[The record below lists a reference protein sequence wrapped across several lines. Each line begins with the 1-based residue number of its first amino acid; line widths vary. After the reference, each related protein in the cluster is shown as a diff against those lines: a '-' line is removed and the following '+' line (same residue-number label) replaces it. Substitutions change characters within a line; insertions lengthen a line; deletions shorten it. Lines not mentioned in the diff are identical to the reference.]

1 MKEIKLQQLREN
13 YKSSES
19 EMSFAEYVKRE
30 SENDPNF
37 FRWFF
42 DEDLAEDFDA
52 SLSDEQREEF
62 DDFVNS
68 L

>member
-1 MKEIKLQQLREN
+1 MKEIKLQQLLEN
-13 YKSSES
+13 FINSES
-19 EMSFAEYVKRE
+19 EMSFSEYVKRE

-42 DEDLAEDFDA
+42 DEEFDNDFNL
-52 SLSDEQREEF
+52 SLSDEQLEEF
-62 DDFVNS
+62 NDFVNS